1 MTNMKNLKSAF
12 KPAPERFHYS
22 VQSAIDEAKLTEKK
36 RFHLKHPAQAIVAA
50 IIIIALIPSS
60 VFAVN
65 KLLPMFASKK
75 GEYGLELK
83 MNSKSSSKSP
93 KYVKLNVK
101 NPKGF
106 KKSKNSANIKYEKDI
121 DSSDK
126 YLSFLLIRPE
136 KNSKT
141 ELLKNVKEYKETTIN
156 GNQAYI
162 IKDKGG
168 YTSRIETF
176 FENVN
181 ILLTCYIG
189 TDIKVKEALTFI
201 KGVNI
206 TEGTKNNHTEY
217 VSPDEGTKA
226 EIQYFPKEYKYLPL
240 PIGKEITYGDDLD
253 LSISYRID
261 SIKILDKPFDK
272 DKNKYYFE
280 GDDFDNHIDSN
291 FNLIP
296 QKNEK
301 WEYGDGV
308 NTEDKLISSKTEKM
322 KFVVAK
328 VTYTNHSNEPTFGL
342 NFGIEY
348 LDKNKNG
355 DIDNPDSTIT
365 VIQYNKDIKSSSDI
379 YIGNLKKGES
389 HTYTIGFTVYESQ
402 LNKACLTISNEPDN
416 ADFDKYGNDY
426 DLTYFTRVQ

>member
-1 MTNMKNLKSAF
+1 MRNLKSAF

-36 RFHLKHPAQAIVAA
+36 RFHLKHPVRAIIAA
-50 IIIIALIPSS
+50 IIIIAMIPSS

-65 KLLPMFASKK
+65 KLLPMFVSKN
-75 GEYGLELK
+75 GDYGLELK
-83 MNSKSSSKSP
+83 MDSKSSTQSP
-93 KYVKLNVK
+93 KYVKLHVNI
-101 NPKGF
+101 PKGF
-106 KKSKNSANIKYEKDI
+106 KKTKNCGDINYEKVI
-121 DSSDK
+121 DSSDN

-168 YTSRIETF
+168 YTNRIETF

-189 TDIKVKEALTFI
+189 SDVSQKEALLFM
-201 KGVNI
+201 KGVSI
-206 TEGTKNNHTEY
+206 TQGTKKNHTDY
-217 VSPDEGTKA
+217 VSPDEGTKTEA
-226 EIQYFPKEYKYLPL
+226 AYFLKESKYLPL
-240 PIGKEITYGDDLD
+240 FIGKEVTYGDDIYM
-253 LSISYRID
+253 SISYRID

-308 NTEDKLISSKTEKM
+308 KTEDKLISSKTEKM

-328 VTYTNHSNEPTFGL
+328 ITYTNHSKEPTFGL

-355 DIDNPDSTIT
+355 DMVNPDSTIT
-365 VIQYNKDIKSSSDI
+365 MIQYNKDIKSGNDI

-402 LNKACLTISNEPDN
+402 LDKACLTISNEPDN
-416 ADFDKYGNDY
+416 ADQDKYGNDY
-426 DLTYFTRVQ
+426 DLTYYTRVR